1 MSKNGIAKRKNFITS
16 FGSTVPNSRNT
27 FLIKVSAVDISCA
40 RKKKQEKTTNTK
52 VNITLIGTKY
62 LFVGG
67 TFTAILGSRNFSKH
81 TVNTIL
87 LFPKRNPI
95 AQTSS

>member
-67 TFTAILGSRNFSKH
+67 RLLPSLGAVTFLSTR
-81 TVNTIL
+81 
-87 LFPKRNPI
+87 
-95 AQTSS
+95 

>member
-40 RKKKQEKTTNTK
+40 RKKKQEKTTQEARK
-52 VNITLIGTKY
+52 VYK
-62 LFVGG
+62 
-67 TFTAILGSRNFSKH
+67 
-81 TVNTIL
+81 
-87 LFPKRNPI
+87 
-95 AQTSS
+95 